1 MTTLEN
7 KVALVTGGSR
17 SLGKETALRLASLGA
32 DVCITYRAQS
42 IAAQETVDEIERMGR
57 KAVALQV
64 DLSGTAQIDSFLK
77 QFEAVLQEWGS
88 DKFDIL
94 VNNAGILS
102 QKPFEYVSEA
112 DLDAQY
118 NTNFKSV
125 FFLTQALL
133 AMLQDGG
140 RIINLGSGTTRT
152 AFLPLIAYA
161 TIKSAVE
168 LLTQYL
174 AKHLGERQ
182 ITVNTVSPGALDTDF
197 NKELFDSNPGAKDY
211 IASITALG
219 RVGVVQDVAG
229 VIAFLCTEEAQWITG
244 QRLEISGGAYL

>member
-17 SLGKETALRLASLGA
+17 SLGKDTALQLATLGA
-32 DVCITYRAQS
+32 DVCLTYHTQRE
-42 IAAQETVDEIERMGR
+42 AAQETIAEIERMGR

-64 DLSGTAQIDSFLK
+64 DFSNTAQLADFVAR
-77 QFEAVLQEWGS
+77 FRRVLRDWGQ
-88 DKFDIL
+88 DHFDIL
-94 VNNAGILS
+94 VNNAGILTRKTFS
-102 QKPFEYVSEA
+102 YVGEA

-125 FFLTQALL
+125 FFLTQALADDL
-133 AMLQDGG
+133 RDGG

-152 AFLPLIAYA
+152 AFAPLIAYA
-161 TIKSAVE
+161 TMKSAVE

-174 AKHLGERQ
+174 AKELGPRQ
-182 ITVNTVSPGALDTDF
+182 ITVNAVSPGALDTDF
-197 NKELFDSNPGAKDY
+197 NKDLFSERPEARDY

-219 RVGVVQDVAG
+219 RVGVADDAAG
-229 VIAFLCTEEAQWITG
+229 VIAFLCTDAARWITG
-244 QRLEISGGAYL
+244 QRLEVSGGAYL